1 LIELIE
7 CVTTYSVWT
16 HSVFDALRY
25 MHNVH
30 RITRTIATFQM
41 QCKRKQWVHTL
52 CEDTLIH
59 ICITY

>member
-41 QCKRKQWVHTL
+41 QCKRK
-52 CEDTLIH
+52 
-59 ICITY
+59 